1 MNILANPGVKVMER
15 DDKRPTFSAK
25 LESEIG
31 KGGQV
36 EIVIGED
43 KYTVMIDPA
52 DGSWSFTW
60 PEDLDDG
67 TYSLSIRATDS
78 SGNDGIP
85 KLYNLVISTT
95 PPEPPTLFTL
105 DDDQGDKTGFF
116 KSGET
121 TDDLRPTLSGLAKP
135 GAIVV
140 LMRDGEEIGS
150 AVADAVTGLWSLEPN
165 QDLADGENS
174 LTLVTRDTFAKKDRE
189 SEESEPFTIVVGADG
204 GDNGSGGQALITHG
218 WDDSGENVGELSF
231 GALTSDTT
239 PELRGTAPA
248 ESIVRVQYRA
258 ENGKWIDGGTAI
270 AKFDG
275 HWDWTAPELGAG
287 SWEFRVSAATSG
299 GWSDEFMLEVSGQA
313 QAEVTITHGWDSE
326 GAYTGELRS
335 GALTD
340 DNKPQLFGRAEA
352 N

>member
-1 MNILANPGVKVMER
+1 
-15 DDKRPTFSAK
+15 
-25 LESEIG
+25 
-31 KGGQV
+31 QV

-43 KYTVMIDPA
+43 SYTVMIDPA
-52 DGSWSFTW
+52 NGSWSFTW
-60 PEDLDDG
+60 PEDLKDG

-174 LTLVTRDTFAKKDRE
+174 MTLVTRDTFAKKDRE

-218 WDDSGENVGELSF
+218 WDDSGENVGELSS
-231 GALTSDTT
+231 GALTSDT
-239 PELRGTAPA
+239 
-248 ESIVRVQYRA
+248 
-258 ENGKWIDGGTAI
+258 
-270 AKFDG
+270 
-275 HWDWTAPELGAG
+275 
-287 SWEFRVSAATSG
+287 
-299 GWSDEFMLEVSGQA
+299 
-313 QAEVTITHGWDSE
+313 
-326 GAYTGELRS
+326 
-335 GALTD
+335 
-340 DNKPQLFGRAEA
+340 
-352 N
+352 